1 MKFLIYVLLLFSE
14 LSEAQRWHVNLSGGM
29 SNYSGDLQ
37 AKRYTFDQAFFAF
50 GVGAQYDITRNFSAT
65 SNISY
70 MKVGGSDQF
79 NSADLVFR
87 NLSFQTQIIEWNL
100 LGEYTFLDMTEK
112 RFSPY
117 VFGGIA
123 VFHFD
128 PYAFDSTGQKVF
140 LKPLSTEGEGLPE
153 YPGQK
158 PYSLTQFAIP
168 FGGGIKFR
176 VSENVVLAYE
186 IGLRKT
192 FTDYLDDVSTV
203 YVDKTFLQRERGTLA
218 VEMAYRAD
226 ELKGGNPTYPVAG
239 TARGGPKYND
249 WYYYTCIRVSIALI
263 SRRDGYYGRGRIDC
277 PPKVQ

>member
-1 MKFLIYVLLLFSE
+1 MKFLICVLLLFSE
-14 LSEAQRWHVNLSGGM
+14 LSEAQRWHVNITGGM

-37 AKRYTFDQAFFAF
+37 AKRYTFDQALFAF
-50 GVGAQYDITRNFSAT
+50 GVGVQYDITRNFSAT
-65 SNISY
+65 STISF

-87 NLSFQTQIIEWNL
+87 NLSFQTNIIEWNL
-100 LGEYTFLDMTEK
+100 LAEYTFLDITQS
-112 RFSPY
+112 RFSPF

-123 VFHFD
+123 VYHFD
-128 PYAFDSTGQKVF
+128 PYAFDSTGQKVY

-176 VSENVVLAYE
+176 ASENIVFAFE

-203 YVDKTFLQRERGTLA
+203 YVDETILQRERGPLA
-218 VEMAYRAD
+218 VEMAYRAG
-226 ELKGGNPTYPVAG
+226 ELKSGNPAYPVAG
-239 TARGGPKYND
+239 TARGGPKYLD
-249 WYYYTCIRVSIALI
+249 WYYYTGIRVSIALI
-263 SRRDGYYGRGRIDC
+263 SRHDGYYGRGRTDC